1 MSWKAHVERI
11 ERECGRE
18 VGSTKLMAAIESA
31 LGVVNAVEIA
41 RASPRLAAI
50 ALAAFDY
57 VMDMGTSRGDGTE
70 LFYAPLRCTACRPRC
85 RHRRL
90 VTWCGRIRQ

>member
-1 MSWKAHVERI
+1 LEAHVERI

-50 ALAAFDY
+50 ALAATLGAMNFC
-57 VMDMGTSRGDGTE
+57 
-70 LFYAPLRCTACRPRC
+70 FYLAIDRIPLGIA
-85 RHRRL
+85 
-90 VTWCGRIRQ
+90 VTVESLGPL